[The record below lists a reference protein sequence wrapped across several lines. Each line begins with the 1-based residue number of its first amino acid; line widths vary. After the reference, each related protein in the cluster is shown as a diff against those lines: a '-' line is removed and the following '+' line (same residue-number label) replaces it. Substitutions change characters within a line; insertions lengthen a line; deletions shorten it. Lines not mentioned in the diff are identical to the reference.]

1 MITLCHLNK
10 RLEVYVKSDGAR
22 VAQLGVTSNTY
33 KCILALGSN
42 LDYDATKG
50 EGFGLIHLY
59 LSRLCPKISPIRRH
73 ACEGRQP
80 PNTGPLL
87 LYKLLLKSDVC
98 IILSL
103 HCSFFLSLLQHT
115 QLALFVQFNSLLVE
129 LPCDLLH

>member
-1 MITLCHLNK
+1 M
-10 RLEVYVKSDGAR
+10 
-22 VAQLGVTSNTY
+22 AQLGVTSNTY

-98 IILSL
+98 SILSL
-103 HCSFFLSLLQHT
+103 HCSFFYRSCSICSLPFLFNSTLFLLNFLVISFIDCAPALSSLLTPSLSLIR
-115 QLALFVQFNSLLVE
+115 S
-129 LPCDLLH
+129 